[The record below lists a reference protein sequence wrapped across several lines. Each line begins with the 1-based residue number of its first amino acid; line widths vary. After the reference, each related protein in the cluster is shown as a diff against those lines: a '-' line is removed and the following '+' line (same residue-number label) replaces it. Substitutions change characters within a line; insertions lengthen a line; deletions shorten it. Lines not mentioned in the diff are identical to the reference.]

1 MNMKKNLLYVMAMV
15 AVFAG
20 CSSGEG
26 FDEKEGNNT
35 PVEPVD
41 NSEVEIAFGKAT
53 TVEVQQYNNT
63 RAVLENTWNGEQI
76 GIWGVD
82 RSETAEW
89 NLVSSHI
96 FGQTDPVTATV
107 AGGGNVTFDN
117 GTYYSPM
124 SSKVNYSFYSCYPV
138 ARTAV
143 AARR

>member
-1 MNMKKNLLYVMAMV
+1 MNMKKNLLYVMAMA

-53 TVEVQQYNNT
+53 TVSAVQQYNNT
-63 RAVLENTWNGEQI
+63 RAALGDTWNGEQI

-107 AGGGNVTFDN
+107 ASGGDVTFDN
-117 GTYYSPM
+117 GPYYYPM
-124 SSKVNYSFYSCYPV
+124 SSKVNYSLED
-138 ARTAV
+138 AR
-143 AARR
+143 

>member
-1 MNMKKNLLYVMAMV
+1 MKKNLLYVMAMV

-89 NLVSSHI
+89 NLVLI
-96 FGQTDPVTATV
+96 YLGKQIL
-107 AGGGNVTFDN
+107 
-117 GTYYSPM
+117 
-124 SSKVNYSFYSCYPV
+124 
-138 ARTAV
+138 
-143 AARR
+143 